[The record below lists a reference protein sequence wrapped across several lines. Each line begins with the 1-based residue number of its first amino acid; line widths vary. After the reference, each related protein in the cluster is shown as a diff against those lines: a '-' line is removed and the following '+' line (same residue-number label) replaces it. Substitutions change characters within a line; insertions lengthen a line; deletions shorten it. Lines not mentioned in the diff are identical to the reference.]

1 MRYAISEITYL
12 KSRTNKEKIAM
23 QIQAQVDTTA
33 PTTGT
38 TRLIEWR
45 NGTFDHRGSAPLTGR
60 HKLDQLD
67 LFTDESLIDL
77 LDRYPR
83 KRLQAW
89 TMGTDPL
96 RREDWQAVD
105 TTDVSGKDLLA
116 AVKSGRLWYNI
127 LRLDLFDPRYRE
139 IVDQLYA
146 EMAQAS
152 PGFKPVSTVGT
163 LLLSSP
169 NAMVYYHA
177 DGPPTTLFHIRGQKR
192 MWIYPLEERFV
203 SQHFL
208 EEIFGSAM
216 DEEIPYS
223 PEFDNYAQVFDLG
236 PGDFVWW
243 PQNAPHRIENLDSL
257 NVSLS
262 TRYHTEASER
272 RKLVYN
278 ANRFFR
284 KKLRFNQLSVN
295 ETGLASSVKCF
306 SYRLCR
312 RAGWDNPTEGYVYQ
326 ASVRVDPNSRLGL
339 APLEKP
345 VAPPFSR

>member
-1 MRYAISEITYL
+1 MLSEM
-12 KSRTNKEKIAM
+12 KVHA
-23 QIQAQVDTTA
+23 A
-33 PTTGT
+33 PKKAG
-38 TRLIEWR
+38 RGKFIEWC
-45 NGTFDHRGSAPLTGR
+45 NGTFKERGSHSLAAR
-60 HKLDQLD
+60 HRLHQMD
-67 LFTDESLIDL
+67 LFTDEALIDL

-83 KRLQAW
+83 QRLQAW

-105 TTDVSGKDLLA
+105 TTDVPGKDLLA

-127 LRLDLFDPRYRE
+127 LRLDLFDRRYRE
-139 IVDQLYA
+139 IIDQLYD

-152 PGFKPVSTVGT
+152 PGFTPVSTVGT

-177 DGPPTTLFHIRGQKR
+177 DGPPTTLFHIRGHKR

-216 DEEIPYS
+216 DEEVPYS
-223 PEFDNYAQVFDLG
+223 PDFDNYAEVFDLG
-236 PGDFVWW
+236 PGDLVWW
-243 PQNAPHRIENLDSL
+243 PQNAPHRIENLDTL

-284 KKLRFNQLSVN
+284 KKLGFQQLSVN
-295 ETGLASSVKCF
+295 EGGVASAVKCLG
-306 SYRLCR
+306 YRLCR
-312 RAGWDNPTEGYVYQ
+312 RAGWDNATEGYRYQ
-326 ASVRVDPNSRLGL
+326 ATVRVDPNSRLGYSQL
-339 APLEKP
+339 DKP
-345 VAPPFSR
+345 VTPPFSR